1 MFRKNVIIFS
11 LGLFLFFVIVRV
23 LLLLVILILILAF
36 FRLAV
41 FSRGLLLAALVL

>member
-23 LLLLVILILILAF
+23 LLLLVILILAF

-41 FSRGLLLAALVL
+41 FSRGLPLAALVL